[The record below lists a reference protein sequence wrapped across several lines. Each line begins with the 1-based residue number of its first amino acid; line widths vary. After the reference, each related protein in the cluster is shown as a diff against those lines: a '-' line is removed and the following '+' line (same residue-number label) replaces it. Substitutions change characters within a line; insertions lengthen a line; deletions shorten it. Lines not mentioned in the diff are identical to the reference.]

1 MYAMSYLTTLF
12 IIVTLNR
19 IQTLV
24 KSTLG
29 PGIGKPE
36 FLPSIFETLRS
47 GSCSTRK
54 TSLKWQRDLSHHTHV
69 VPLLKLT
76 DKNLPSASTKLL
88 TEHRGHLNLVKRLLA
103 NKYVRWCTYFTG
115 LEGESKRREKKE
127 TACGAATVRASHVTV
142 AIAGSRQGGLLRL
155 IRNRLARKTKNVQP
169 IRGFLNGVLDWDTRI

>member
-115 LEGESKRREKKE
+115 LEGESKRREKKRPPAE
-127 TACGAATVRASHVTV
+127 QQPFGRVTWPSPLLGLAKVVYWGWSEIDSRARQRMC
-142 AIAGSRQGGLLRL
+142 SRY
-155 IRNRLARKTKNVQP
+155 AD
-169 IRGFLNGVLDWDTRI
+169 F